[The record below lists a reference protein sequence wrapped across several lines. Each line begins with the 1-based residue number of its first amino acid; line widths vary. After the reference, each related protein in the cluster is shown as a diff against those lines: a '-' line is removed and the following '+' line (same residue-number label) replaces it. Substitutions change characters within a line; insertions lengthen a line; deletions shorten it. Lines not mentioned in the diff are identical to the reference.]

1 MAFRL
6 ICCSVLLLTT
16 LVSNAW
22 AQETIMA
29 LGGQASYLFPHSDS
43 AGGKV
48 DVEGEFMGGINFLYG
63 YQNRGVELSVER
75 VVTVLEGDTVDGKL
89 LTLPVMI
96 SGLWRFHAPGRRLIP
111 YMGVGVGI
119 VINQFRNS
127 AKTKAL
133 NLDNEIAD
141 TVGIQFLGGVEYFI
155 RSQISISLN
164 TRYLYAKA
172 DVQTED
178 EEENIKRH
186 RIDLNTIISG
196 IGIKKYF

>member
-6 ICCSVLLLTT
+6 ICCSVLLLT
-16 LVSNAW
+16 LVPNAW
-22 AQETIMA
+22 AQETILA

-48 DVEGEFMGGINFLYG
+48 EVDGGLMWGASLMYG
-63 YQNRGVELSVER
+63 YQNGGVELSVER
-75 VVTVLEGDTVDGKL
+75 VVTDLEGDTVDGKL
-89 LTLPVMI
+89 LMLPVMV
-96 SGLWRFHAPGRRLIP
+96 SGFWRFHAPGRRLIP
-111 YMGVGVGI
+111 YMGVGIGI

-127 AKTKAL
+127 AKTKMR

-141 TVGIQFLGGVEYFI
+141 TVGIQVFGGVEYFI
-155 RSQISISLN
+155 LSKISISLN
-164 TRYLYAKA
+164 ARYLYAKA

-178 EEENIKRH
+178 EEENVKRH
-186 RIDLNTIISG
+186 RIGLETVVSG